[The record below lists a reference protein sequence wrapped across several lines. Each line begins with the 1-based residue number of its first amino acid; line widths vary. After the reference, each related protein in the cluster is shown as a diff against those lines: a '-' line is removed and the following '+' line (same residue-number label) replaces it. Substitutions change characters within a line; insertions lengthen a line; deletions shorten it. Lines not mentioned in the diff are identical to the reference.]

1 MAAVDFALLQLEE
14 SPLNET
20 TYLLAATPNR
30 VATEKLYLPVTAAQ
44 LSPNPAYKDR
54 ADELR
59 SILGAVP
66 KLIESYAPAGSI
78 AENCYV
84 HDLTWLLEL
93 AGFAGVYTA
102 GGAAVTGPEST
113 TATGINALNSAVV
126 NVGSTAGFPGLA
138 TTPSPVFVMGGVA
151 TTYTGVTATS
161 FTGCGN
167 HAATVG
173 GEVINDNVPTGAS
186 KWVFT
191 KRSGIIART
200 AQIIANYAD
209 EAMQLHGNGYAV
221 SQLALTAD
229 GALTATLE
237 GLLLKQLAVDAASVP
252 VYASSAI
259 PPVRRG
265 DLSLTWL
272 TGSAVPGD
280 FSLAIA
286 NPLSP
291 VRTLSITPPSNY
303 PDSMEF
309 GDSQVELTGS
319 IPKRILSATDYDAL
333 MAATTFAAKARWK
346 TSKVIGASTFA
357 WYTVVVE
364 MPACQYTGG
373 DADPVANKRRF
384 GASFNF
390 AAAYDEVTGQD
401 VKITLVN
408 DVTALGTSVG
418 FTY

>member
-14 SPLNET
+14 SPLNEL

-30 VATEKLYLPVTAAQ
+30 VATEKLYLPVTSA
-44 LSPNPAYKDR
+44 LLTPGPAYKDR

-66 KLIESYAPAGSI
+66 KIIESYAPAGSI

-93 AGFAGVYTA
+93 AGFAGVYTP
-102 GGAAVTGPEST
+102 GGATVQGPE
-113 TATGINALNSAVV
+113 ATSGSGVNALNSAVV
-126 NVGSTAGFPGLA
+126 NVGSTAGFPAAGTFILTSSVTA
-138 TTPSPVFVMGGVA
+138 V
-151 TTYTGVTATS
+151 TYTGVTATS

-167 HAATVG
+167 HIAMTG
-173 GEVINDNVPTGAS
+173 GETIRDNVPVGAS

-191 KRSGIIART
+191 KRSGITART
-200 AQIIANYAD
+200 AQIVTNYAD
-209 EAMQLHGNGYAV
+209 EAMQLQGNGYAV

-237 GLLLKQLAVDAASVP
+237 GLLLKRLAVDAVSVP
-252 VYASSAI
+252 VYASSAT

-280 FSLAIA
+280 FSLSIA
-286 NPLSP
+286 NPLAP

-309 GDSQVELTGS
+309 GDAQVALTGS

-346 TSKVIGASTFA
+346 TSKVIGATTYA
-357 WYTVVVE
+357 YTAVVE

-373 DADPVANKRRF
+373 DADPVGNKRRF

-390 AAAYDEVTGQD
+390 EAAYDEVSGQD

-408 DVTALGTSVG
+408 DVTALGVSVG
-418 FTY
+418 LPF

>member
-14 SPLNET
+14 SPIYENQIGVGV
-20 TYLLAATPNR
+20 TPYR
-30 VATEKLYLPVTAAQ
+30 VATEKLYLPVTAAL

-54 ADELR
+54 SDELR

-66 KLIESYAPAGSI
+66 KIIESYGPAGQIS
-78 AENCYV
+78 ENAYI

-93 AGFAGVYTA
+93 AGFAGAFTA
-102 GGAAVTGPEST
+102 GGAAVTGPEQT
-113 TATGINALNSAVV
+113 TATGVNGINSAVV
-126 NVGSTAGFPGLA
+126 NVGDTSGFPAAGTFIL
-138 TTPSPVFVMGGVA
+138 GGVA
-151 TTYTGVTATS
+151 TTYTGKTATS
-161 FTGCGN
+161 FTGCAN

-173 GEVINDNVPTGAS
+173 GEVINDNVPVGAN

-191 KRSGIIART
+191 KRSGIVART
-200 AQIIANYAD
+200 AQIITNYAD
-209 EAMQLHGNGYAV
+209 EAMKLQGNGYAV
-221 SQLALTAD
+221 SQLALNADGQVTAD
-229 GALTATLE
+229 LM
-237 GLLLKQLAVDAASVP
+237 GLVLKRLAVDAASVP

-259 PPVRRG
+259 PPGRRG

-272 TGSAVPGD
+272 TGSAVPAD
-280 FSLAIA
+280 FSLQIA

-303 PDSMEF
+303 PDQMEF
-309 GDSQVELTGS
+309 GDAQAELTGS

-333 MAATTFAAKARWK
+333 MAATTFSARARFK
-346 TSKVIGASTFA
+346 TAKVIGATTYA
-357 WYTVVVE
+357 YTAVVE

-373 DADPVANKRRF
+373 DADSVGNKRRF

-390 AAAYDEVTGQD
+390 AAAYDEVTGAD

-418 FTY
+418 LPF

>member
-59 SILGAVP
+59 SIAGAVP

-93 AGFAGVYTA
+93 AGFAGVLTA
-102 GGAAVTGPEST
+102 GGALVTGPEAT

-126 NVGSTAGFPGLA
+126 NVGSTAGFPAAGTFIL
-138 TTPSPVFVMGGVA
+138 GGAA
-151 TTYTGVTATS
+151 TTYTGATATT
-161 FTGCGN
+161 FTGCSN
-167 HAATVG
+167 HVATVG
-173 GEVINDNVPTGAS
+173 GEVINDNVPVGAS

-191 KRSGIIART
+191 KRTGIVART

-209 EAMQLHGNGYAV
+209 EAMKLQGNGFAV

-237 GLLLKQLAVDAASVP
+237 GLLLKRLAVDAASVP
-252 VYASSAI
+252 VYATQAV

-272 TGSAVPGD
+272 TGSAVPSD

-286 NPLSP
+286 NPLAP

-309 GDSQVELTGS
+309 GDAQVELTGT

-333 MAATTFAAKARWK
+333 MAATTFAARARFK
-346 TSKVIGASTFA
+346 TSKVIGATTYA
-357 WYTVVVE
+357 YTVVVS

-373 DADPVANKRRF
+373 DADPVGNKRRF

-390 AAAYDEVTGQD
+390 AAAYDEVSGSD
-401 VKITLVN
+401 VTITLVN
-408 DVTALGTSVG
+408 DVTALGASVG
-418 FTY
+418 FPF

>member
-14 SPLNET
+14 SPLYEN
-20 TYLLAATPNR
+20 TYLLGTTPNR

-66 KLIESYAPAGSI
+66 QIIESYAPAGQI

-93 AGFAGVYTA
+93 AGFAGAFTA
-102 GGAAVTGPEST
+102 GGAAVTGPEQT
-113 TATGINALNSAVV
+113 TATGVNALNSAVV
-126 NVGSTAGFPGLA
+126 NVGSTVGFPAAG
-138 TTPSPVFVMGGVA
+138 TFIMGGVA
-151 TTYTGVTATS
+151 TTYTAVTATS

-167 HAATVG
+167 HAATTG
-173 GEVINDNVPTGAS
+173 GEVINDNVPVGAS

-191 KRSGIIART
+191 KRTGIVART
-200 AQIIANYAD
+200 AQIITNYAD
-209 EAMQLHGNGYAV
+209 EAMKLQGNGYAV

-229 GALTATLE
+229 GALTATLA
-237 GLLLKQLAVDAASVP
+237 GLLLKRLAVDAASVP
-252 VYASSAI
+252 VYAASAI

-272 TGSAVPGD
+272 TGSAVPAD
-280 FSLAIA
+280 FSLSIS

-303 PDSMEF
+303 PDQMEF
-309 GDSQVELTGS
+309 GDAQAELTGS

-333 MAATTFAAKARWK
+333 MAATTFAAKARFK
-346 TSKVIGASTFA
+346 TAKVIGATSYA
-357 WYTVVVE
+357 YTVVIS
-364 MPACQYTGG
+364 MPACQYVGG

-390 AAAYDEVTGQD
+390 SAAYDEVSGAD
-401 VKITLVN
+401 VVITLVN
-408 DVTALGTSVG
+408 DVTALGVSVG
-418 FTY
+418 LPF

>member
-1 MAAVDFALLQLEE
+1 MAAVDFALLQIEE
-14 SPLNET
+14 SPIYEGAIGLNT
-20 TYLLAATPNR
+20 TPYR
-30 VATEKLYLPVTAAQ
+30 VATEMLYLPVTAAL

-59 SILGAVP
+59 SIAGAVP
-66 KLIESYAPAGSI
+66 KIIESYAPGGSI

-93 AGFAGVYTA
+93 AGFAGTFTA
-102 GGAAVTGPEST
+102 GGATVTGPEAT
-113 TATGINALNSAVV
+113 TATGVNALNSVTM
-126 NVGSTAGFPGLA
+126 NVGSTVGFPAAGTFILA
-138 TTPSPVFVMGGVA
+138 GVPTA
-151 TTYTGVTATS
+151 VTYTGVTPTS
-161 FTGCGN
+161 FTGCGA
-167 HAATVG
+167 HPATTG
-173 GEVINDNVPTGAS
+173 GEVINDNVPAGAS
-186 KWVFT
+186 KWVFA
-191 KRSGIIART
+191 KRTGIVART

-209 EAMQLHGNGYAV
+209 EAVKLQENGAAV

-229 GALTATLE
+229 GALTATLL
-237 GLLLKQLAVDAASVP
+237 GLVLKRLAVDTTSVP
-252 VYASSAI
+252 TYATSAN

-280 FSLAIA
+280 FTLSIA

-291 VRTLSITPPSNY
+291 VRTLSVTPPSNY
-303 PDSMEF
+303 PDQMEF
-309 GDSQVELTGS
+309 GDAQAELTGS

-333 MAATTFAAKARWK
+333 MAATTFAAKARFK
-346 TSKVIGASTFA
+346 TSKVIGATTYA
-357 WYTVVVE
+357 YTVSVS

-390 AAAYDEVTGQD
+390 AAAYDEVTGKD
-401 VKITLVN
+401 VTITLVN
-408 DVTALGTSVG
+408 DVTALGVSVG
-418 FTY
+418 LPF